1 MAAVVFILVGVG
13 MAGFGVWLWFRSR
26 RFLARAVRTSGVIV
40 GLRRGRA
47 SGSDGRGTVYTP
59 IFRFTAP
66 DGRDIVR
73 PAMSRNSHPT
83 LRPGDRVAVLFDP
96 ERPSDA
102 RIDSIGNRGPAAALF
117 VAVFGIVFAGIGI
130 GILTG
135 AIHAEPIHTGGGIH
149 IHH

>member
-1 MAAVVFILVGVG
+1 MAVMFILVGGGIVG
-13 MAGFGVWLWFRSR
+13 GGVWVWFRSQ

-40 GLRRGRA
+40 RVHPERA
-47 SGSDGRGTVYTP
+47 GSGDWSGTDHSP

-73 PAMSRNSHPT
+73 PAMSRSSHPT

-102 RIDSIGNRGPAAALF
+102 RIDSIGNRGPMAALF
-117 VAVFGIVFAGIGI
+117 TVLFGIAFAGIGVW
-130 GILTG
+130 ILTG
-135 AIHAEPIHTGGGIH
+135 ATH
-149 IHH
+149 